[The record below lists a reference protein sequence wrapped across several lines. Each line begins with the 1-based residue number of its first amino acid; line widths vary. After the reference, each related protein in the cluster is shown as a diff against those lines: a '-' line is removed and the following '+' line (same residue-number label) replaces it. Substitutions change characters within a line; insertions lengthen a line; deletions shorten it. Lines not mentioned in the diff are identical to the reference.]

1 MESPP
6 QLVLGR
12 LVGLTPQT
20 GQNEWDIWS
29 HQPSAIGRGP
39 TCDFQ
44 VSDGNVSSVHC
55 RFYTRQVQHDWLVYC
70 KDVSTYGTLFNGHK
84 IGRDNSVLLF
94 DGCILHL
101 SKEMVYKFIQVFPP
115 TDHSNPL
122 YTRNLIIGSGSQSTI
137 FLAAT
142 MGNDTRQLAC
152 KTIKTKSL
160 DRQVAENVASE
171 LGLLKQIHHPCIL
184 RAIAIDEMVDGWVH
198 VIMPIY
204 HGGTL
209 QDYVL
214 RRQTLQE
221 DQYQFIF
228 YQLVLAV
235 TYLHNKRIVHRDL
248 KPENIFVVSDIAV
261 PRVVIGDFGLADYL
275 EEGASLSGV
284 VGTLAYSAPEVLTG
298 KDYDNKVDA
307 WSLGA
312 MLYFLATS
320 NHAFMSENVDH
331 HTVEELILKGA
342 YDTNGAKWNE
352 VSDGAKE
359 LIARLLTVD
368 PKERMDLSACLDT
381 PWFCRILSLLE
392 RLYEA
397 TQSEVP

>member
-1 MESPP
+1 M
-6 QLVLGR
+6 
-12 LVGLTPQT
+12 
-20 GQNEWDIWS
+20 
-29 HQPSAIGRGP
+29 
-39 TCDFQ
+39 
-44 VSDGNVSSVHC
+44 VSE
-55 RFYTRQVQHDWLVYC
+55 
-70 KDVSTYGTLFNGHK
+70 K
-84 IGRDNSVLLF
+84 
-94 DGCILHL
+94 
-101 SKEMVYKFIQVFPP
+101 
-115 TDHSNPL
+115 
-122 YTRNLIIGSGSQSTI
+122 IIGSGSQSTI

-142 MGNDTRQLAC
+142 LGNDTRQLAC

-204 HGGTL
+204 HGGAL

-235 TYLHNKRIVHRDL
+235 TVRAYDRFVGIEIGVDHNFRNFNSICTAREL
-248 KPENIFVVSDIAV
+248 FTEPENIFVVSDIAV

-298 KDYDNKVDA
+298 KDYDNKVDT

-352 VSDGAKE
+352 VSNGAKE